1 MSVGVGYHVVGQESM
16 AAMTIGRGLL
26 RLWVV
31 LSVYWVLVIG
41 ASTWSTL
48 RVDALVPVPD
58 FATEG
63 TNADLFKPVD
73 PEEVGWGVSIPFD
86 CLSDDPRTPPRKCY
100 LEDHSKERARQIKT
114 GAVLAFAPPIGVLI
128 LGLAFAWVVRGFRH
142 QQPKS

>member
-1 MSVGVGYHVVGQESM
+1 M
-16 AAMTIGRGLL
+16 AAMTIDRGLL

-31 LSVYWVLVIG
+31 LSICWVLVIG
-41 ASTWSTL
+41 ASTWSRL

-58 FATEG
+58 FAAEG
-63 TNADLFKPVD
+63 TYDADVFKPVD
-73 PEEVGWGVSIPFD
+73 PEEVGWGVSIPSD

-114 GAVLAFAPPIGVLI
+114 GAVLAFAPPIGVLV

-142 QQPKS
+142 QQPKI

>member
-1 MSVGVGYHVVGQESM
+1 MIQVLGYRAEGGKLG
-16 AAMTIGRGLL
+16 AMTIGRGLL

-31 LSVYWVLVIG
+31 LSACWVLAIG

-48 RVDALVPVPD
+48 RIDALVPVPE

-86 CLSDDPRTPPRKCY
+86 CLSNDPRTPPRKCY
-100 LEDHSKERARQIKT
+100 LEDHSKERAKQIKD
-114 GAVLAFAPPIGVLI
+114 GAVLAFVPPIVVLV
-128 LGLAFAWVVRGFRH
+128 LGLAFVSGYRN
-142 QQPKS
+142 

>member
-1 MSVGVGYHVVGQESM
+1 MPKQESM

-63 TNADLFKPVD
+63 TNADSFKPVD

-100 LEDHSKERARQIKT
+100 LEDHSKER
-114 GAVLAFAPPIGVLI
+114 G
-128 LGLAFAWVVRGFRH
+128 
-142 QQPKS
+142 

>member
-1 MSVGVGYHVVGQESM
+1 M

-26 RLWVV
+26 KLWVV
-31 LSVYWVLVIG
+31 LSVCWVLVIG

-63 TNADLFKPVD
+63 TNADSFKPVD
-73 PEEVGWGVSIPFD
+73 PEEVRWGVSIPFD

-114 GAVLAFAPPIGVLI
+114 GAVLALAPPIVVLI
-128 LGLAFAWVVRGFRH
+128 LGLAFAWVVKGFRH
-142 QQPKS
+142 QQPKN

>member
-1 MSVGVGYHVVGQESM
+1 MVEGGKL
-16 AAMTIGRGLL
+16 AAMTVGQGLL

-31 LSVYWVLVIG
+31 LSICWVLVIG
-41 ASTWSTL
+41 ASTWSRL

-58 FATEG
+58 FAAEG
-63 TNADLFKPVD
+63 TYDADVFKPVD

-100 LEDHSKERARQIKT
+100 LEDHSKERVEQIKT
-114 GAVLAFAPPIGVLI
+114 GAVLAFAPPIGVLV

-142 QQPKS
+142 QQPKI